1 MFGKLGDMAEMMK
14 QAQKMQDSLKKI
26 KNDLKYARY
35 EAESNGVKVII
46 DGEME
51 IKELKI
57 TTQMDNRKMEDTVK
71 HVINKAL
78 KQSKDD
84 AANRLKSA
92 TGGISIPGL
101 T

>member
-1 MFGKLGDMAEMMK
+1 MFEKLGNMGEMIK
-14 QAQKMQDSLKKI
+14 QAKKMQDSLKKI
-26 KNDLKYARY
+26 KEDLKHARY

-57 TTQMDNRKMEDTVK
+57 TTQMDNKKMEDTVK
-71 HVINKAL
+71 QVINKAL

-84 AANRLKSA
+84 AANRLKGA